1 MFMLLLCSVLMSIFL
16 YCSSEW
22 APDEKHP
29 LCVRYILG
37 SLAPSHISVHLIGI
51 PTSLIHNLKLTHKEI
66 KALCSLTLMSGTH
79 TSSIFFKVLGALS
92 VNYYLIYTW
101 CRRLRVEVP
110 AVLVGG
116 LFSAWAA
123 GGLLWWRSVSPGS
136 SVVGAPSLSLGGA
149 GLVRGPLSSGLTTS
163 SAVRRLARWAA
174 GHGRCRGVA
183 AAGCARRAA
192 VGFWSG
198 GAVCLCGGL
207 PAAWRWV
214 MPTQRWRCQC
224 FIVWST
230 VPVKVLAVVQGQ
242 CPEPPSSNR

>member
-1 MFMLLLCSVLMSIFL
+1 M
-16 YCSSEW
+16 
-22 APDEKHP
+22 
-29 LCVRYILG
+29 CVRYILG

-92 VNYYLIYTW
+92 VNYYVIYTW

-136 SVVGAPSLSLGGA
+136 GVVGAPSLSLGGA
-149 GLVRGPLSSGLTTS
+149 GLVRGPLGGGLTTS
-163 SAVRRLARWAA
+163 SAVRRLAR
-174 GHGRCRGVA
+174 RA
-183 AAGCARRAA
+183 AAGVAGGRRPDARGARRLA
-192 VGFWSG
+192 SG
-198 GAVCLCGGL
+198 RAGRCAFAGVCRLPGAG
-207 PAAWRWV
+207 
-214 MPTQRWRCQC
+214 
-224 FIVWST
+224 
-230 VPVKVLAVVQGQ
+230 
-242 CPEPPSSNR
+242 